1 VARGQYSV
9 WWVTWRGPVH
19 NMVGDVPCLKPSP
32 ELALG
37 AELGHLEHI
46 VDVDFREGG
55 QSLPVDVLIPRS
67 LLCGDQL
74 CRLRWVAE

>member
-1 VARGQYSV
+1 V
-9 WWVTWRGPVH
+9 
-19 NMVGDVPCLKPSP
+19 VGDVPCLKPRP

-46 VDVDFREGG
+46 VDVVLCEGG
-55 QSLPVDVLIPRS
+55 QRLPVDVLLPRS
-67 LLCGDQL
+67 LLCGGQL